1 MFMKGPGGRTRF
13 DLRRVWECPL
23 CHRRDWTTGDIVFR
37 ACNCLAKTEPDRIS
51 WMKLVEREQALPVP
65 HAETTIQP
73 SEAINVAHA
82 ESTQPAEMNTQPPD
96 RPAAE

>member
-1 MFMKGPGGRTRF
+1 
-13 DLRRVWECPL
+13 
-23 CHRRDWTTGDIVFR
+23 
-37 ACNCLAKTEPDRIS
+37 
-51 WMKLVEREQALPVP
+51 MKLVEREQALPVP